1 MIKLYING
9 ETAIGWSWTIL
20 LIRKSIF
27 LADIYKVKPG
37 NPRKWAFPAGKMIA
51 LDEQIFLVDEDAA
64 GNLILDTIILDDR
77 TLSVRMGAPGLIRS
91 NLKI

>member
-1 MIKLYING
+1 MRVS
-9 ETAIGWSWTIL
+9 GW
-20 LIRKSIF
+20 
-27 LADIYKVKPG
+27 
-37 NPRKWAFPAGKMIA
+37 KMIG